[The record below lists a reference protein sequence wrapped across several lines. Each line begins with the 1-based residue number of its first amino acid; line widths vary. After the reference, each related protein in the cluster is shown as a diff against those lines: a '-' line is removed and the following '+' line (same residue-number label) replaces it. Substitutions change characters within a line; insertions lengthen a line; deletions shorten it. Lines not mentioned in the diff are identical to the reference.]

1 MLSSAILTYVMPL
14 LNGFVFELLVCTWIV
29 SQYVPRRR
37 YFFARLCISN
47 VLVLALEMVV
57 NWFIRRSYELQSEID
72 SARSIYDANVAQ
84 MNRNTGLI
92 MRWSGMQSIAFIVLY
107 IACFMLIYA
116 CFLVSVRDSIVLLT
130 GAIALQHATYCL
142 IKIPIFMLPRNWQ
155 DTSSW
160 FGASVF
166 FIISILVLSACWF
179 VIRHIHTSIIASPT
193 RLRTIIPLLGLILCV
208 NIFSIQF
215 EISLGMVQ
223 AHVLSYISMYATRL
237 IMCAFVINSLYDYAG
252 RMRAE
257 QEERTLQTLLDQQQH
272 KYALEKA
279 AVEQINIKAHDLRK
293 QLTLLQSDQRTI
305 GEELQ
310 HVNSI
315 VNQYDAA
322 SHTGN
327 EPLDI
332 VISNRAAICAHEH
345 ISFTRIVDGNC
356 LREMKAVDVYAILA
370 NALDNA
376 IEAVQAL
383 PTEERSIM
391 LRIWRD
397 MSMTFIH
404 VENPYNH
411 NITMSED
418 LPETTKSD
426 HVHHGFGLKSI
437 QSTVQQYNGQLYI
450 DASDHIFTLTI
461 ALPD

>member
-1 MLSSAILTYVMPL
+1 MDA
-14 LNGFVFELLVCTWIV
+14 
-29 SQYVPRRR
+29 
-37 YFFARLCISN
+37 AR
-47 VLVLALEMVV
+47 V
-57 NWFIRRSYELQSEID
+57 
-72 SARSIYDANVAQ
+72 IYDANATQ

-92 MRWSGMQSIAFIVLY
+92 MRWSAIQSIAFVMLY
-107 IACFMLIYA
+107 IACFLLIYV
-116 CFLVSVRDSIVLLT
+116 CFLVSIRDSIVLLT
-130 GAIALQHATYCL
+130 GAIALQHAVYCL
-142 IKIPIFMLPRNWQ
+142 IKLPIFMLPKAWQ

-160 FGASVF
+160 SGAGVF
-166 FIISILVLSACWF
+166 FIISLLVLAVCWF
-179 VIRHIHTSIIASPT
+179 AIHQIHTSIIASST

-237 IMCAFVINSLYDYAG
+237 IMCVFVINSLYDYAG

-257 QEERTLQTLLDQQQH
+257 QEERTLQNLLDQQQH

-279 AVEQINIKAHDLRK
+279 VVEQINIKAHDLRK
-293 QLTLLQSDQRTI
+293 QLALLQFDHRTSA
-305 GEELQ
+305 EELQ
-310 HVNSI
+310 HVDSI
-315 VNQYDAA
+315 VDQYDTA

-332 VISNRAAICAHEH
+332 VISNRAAICAQQHVL
-345 ISFTRIVDGNC
+345 FTRIVDGNC

-376 IEAVQAL
+376 IEAVQVL
-383 PTEERSIM
+383 PVEERSIV

-411 NITMSED
+411 NITMSEG

-426 HVHHGFGLKSI
+426 HIHHGFGMKSI
-437 QSTVQQYNGQLYI
+437 QSTVQQYNGQLYV
-450 DASDHIFTLTI
+450 DSSDHIFTLTI
-461 ALPD
+461 AFLD